1 VRQVAAAL
9 GLDVVIVAPGGLG
22 VSFDVLATNY
32 SMLKEHGVK
41 LKGVVL
47 NKVNPAKREM
57 NVNYYRKALE
67 RWGVPL
73 MGVIPEEASLPL
85 LSMKA
90 FHKILPQEPPPPPPV
105 LTGHVLSLSPY

>member
-1 VRQVAAAL
+1 VDTPRPSPRTNRTRRV
-9 GLDVVIVAPGGLG
+9 PHP
-22 VSFDVLATNY
+22 VLTGHDA
-32 SMLKEHGVK
+32 SLLRAQVK

-90 FHKILPQEPPPPPPV
+90 FHKILPQEPPPLPP
-105 LTGHVLSLSPY
+105 Y